1 MIWLKRFL
9 MSIGALTL
17 ILVALGIAWTSL
29 FKEAVHTLPEHPRA
43 QWQGGV
49 DGGHY
54 VEVTRSE
61 APYYFVQVRYESGDL
76 WSEGWLRHE
85 HGDGAPFSAD
95 DVIAFDGD
103 GVIFLQQ
110 RKVLAGDKSGA
121 R

>member
-1 MIWLKRFL
+1 MKRFL

-17 ILVALGIAWTSL
+17 ILVALGVAWTGLS
-29 FKEAVHTLPEHPRA
+29 KTPRHGLPEHPRA
-43 QWQGGV
+43 QWQGGA

-61 APYYFVQVRYESGDL
+61 APYYFVQVRYESGGL
-76 WSEGWLRHE
+76 WSEGWVRQE
-85 HGDGAPFSAD
+85 HGDGAPFTAD

-103 GVIFLQQ
+103 GVIYLQQ